1 MVAEYFEVS
10 AKSIQRDVE
19 YMRDLLHAPIEY
31 DQKKR
36 EGITTKPDWDFLP
49 STLLERGEAAALIAT
64 KDKDK
69 HVADLTDNLRA
80 T

>member
-36 EGITTKPDWDFLP
+36 GYYYETRLGFFAINA
-49 STLLERGEAAALIAT
+49 S
-64 KDKDK
+64 
-69 HVADLTDNLRA
+69 
-80 T
+80 